1 MPIWEERWQVRSGQ
15 RPQNTS
21 LERTDNISELQTI
34 HGRDQVFLTSEP
46 RTRLFSSH
54 KCVRNQDSTKSCF
67 PGRDRDRVRDLS
79 PLLGET
85 GTSPGPGPLHRYY
98 PGPSLNSPG
107 PRIFNRCDLKCSR
120 FFNDGL
126 TINVQNKINKLIQY
140 LLKSFTGSHS
150 NKIDQSRFA
159 YGASGFWWWTVW
171 CGICSQCQSEIEQK
185 TQNLTSNNFWHTHR
199 RLLSGE
205 GRRSWLDEEKIF
217 PGISRWAACRESW
230 PQWQRGLVSRWLLS
244 SSLSQFLKTQ
254 GWELLLSSPPP
265 EFWSAEA
272 ELDAIMSWRQL
283 HLNSEN
289 N

>member
-1 MPIWEERWQVRSGQ
+1 MTHFSSSQFALNLSMPVM
-15 RPQNTS
+15 TS
-21 LERTDNISELQTI
+21 FRKKLQLYLLIFIDTFTK

-54 KCVRNQDSTKSCF
+54 KCVRNRDSTKSCF

-150 NKIDQSRFA
+150 NKIDQSGFA
-159 YGASGFWWWTVW
+159 YGASVFW
-171 CGICSQCQSEIEQK
+171 
-185 TQNLTSNNFWHTHR
+185 
-199 RLLSGE
+199 
-205 GRRSWLDEEKIF
+205 
-217 PGISRWAACRESW
+217 
-230 PQWQRGLVSRWLLS
+230 
-244 SSLSQFLKTQ
+244 
-254 GWELLLSSPPP
+254 
-265 EFWSAEA
+265 
-272 ELDAIMSWRQL
+272 
-283 HLNSEN
+283 
-289 N
+289 